1 MTSGGEDFV
10 ESRIEAAQANSQ
22 DPASAKPKAGSV
34 IGRHVQMAHATI
46 KGEHQLSEYVQRL
59 GLDECVEILAE
70 STASLASL
78 ASRHGPCR
86 VEAGEDRSFDE
97 VIRTWTL
104 YVLSGIEAG

>member
-1 MTSGGEDFV
+1 MTSGSEDLV

-22 DPASAKPKAGSV
+22 DPASAKPEAGSV
-34 IGRHVQMAHATI
+34 IGSHVQMAHATI
-46 KGEHQLSEYVQRL
+46 KGENQLSEYVQRL

-70 STASLASL
+70 SPISLATL
-78 ASRHGPCR
+78 ASRHEPCR
-86 VEAGEDRSFDE
+86 VRASENRRFDD

>member
-1 MTSGGEDFV
+1 M
-10 ESRIEAAQANSQ
+10 EAA
-22 DPASAKPKAGSV
+22 PAPEKPEAGSV
-34 IGRHVQMAHATI
+34 IGGHVQRAHATI
-46 KGEHQLSEYVQRL
+46 KGEHQFSDYVQRL

-70 STASLASL
+70 SPVSLSSL

-86 VEAGEDRSFDE
+86 VRAGEDRSFDE